1 MGQRSQ
7 IYIRYNEGKN
17 IVAYHLQWNWGE
29 HMINRAYQLLKFI
42 SKNVKSSYSDLLSN
56 GYKYSF
62 GGGKEFLSALIQ
74 MNTEIG
80 SYVKGVDLVAE
91 QYELDLMNKKMIIDT
106 FNINPDNQDN
116 NDGFLVIDITET
128 KRKDKVIPKIYAS
141 IWNGSYKQITFKQYA
156 EEYRQ
161 NSLNYYEDCLK
172 QGRIKDK
179 DYKSEVKMWD
189 KIVKKAM
196 KLDKKYQTIDDKR
209 YKEIFQADYKYD
221 DNLKEKDMRYADILN
236 ERRKKGVI

>member
-29 HMINRAYQLLKFI
+29 YMINRAYQLLEFI
-42 SKNVKSSYSDLLSN
+42 SKNVKSSFSDLLSN
-56 GYKYSF
+56 GYNYSY
-62 GGGKEFLSALIQ
+62 GGGKEFLSSLIQ
-74 MNTEIG
+74 MNLEIG

-91 QYELDLMNKKMIIDT
+91 QYELDLMDKKMIIDT

-116 NDGFLVIDITET
+116 NDGFLVIDIAET

-141 IWNGSYKQITFKQYA
+141 IWNDSYKQITFKEYA

-161 NSLNYYEDCLK
+161 NSLNYYEDYLK
-172 QGRIKDK
+172 IGRIKDK
-179 DYKSEVKMWD
+179 DYKREVKMWD

-209 YKEIFQADYKYD
+209 YKEIFGADYKYD